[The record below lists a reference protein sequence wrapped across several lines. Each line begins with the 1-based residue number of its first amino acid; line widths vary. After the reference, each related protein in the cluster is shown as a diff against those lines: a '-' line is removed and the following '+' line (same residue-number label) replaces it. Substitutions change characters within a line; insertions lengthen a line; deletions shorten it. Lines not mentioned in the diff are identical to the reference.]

1 VSIVTRVLV
10 GSSVALLAGGLAC
23 KRAPVPTLEVIGI
36 PVQKVPTDPG
46 DSMWE
51 RAPEHVARLLVQDV
65 VEPRLM
71 KPTTSEVRVR
81 VLTGPGEIAFRLEWE
96 DPVRDDAMDAG
107 RFVDACAVQLPR
119 KLEAEPPN
127 PQMGE
132 AGRPVEITFW
142 RADWQAWVEGR
153 RDDIRSFYP
162 NAAVDHYPFAAP
174 SLNPGSAEQV
184 EMARLYAPAEAAGN
198 RRSGPREQP
207 VEDLVAEGPGTL
219 APAGKTVSRGKGRRS
234 ARGWRV
240 VLTRPLPAGLAPRA
254 RTQVAFA
261 VWEGSHAE
269 VGARKMRTG
278 WIPLLLKETP

>member
-1 VSIVTRVLV
+1 VTIVTRVLV
-10 GSSVALLAGGLAC
+10 GLSITLLAGGVAC
-23 KRAPVPTLEVIGI
+23 KRATAPSLEVIAI
-36 PVQKVPTDPG
+36 PVHKVPSDPG
-46 DSMWE
+46 DSAWE

-71 KPTTSEVRVR
+71 KPSTAEVRVR
-81 VLTGPGEIAFRLEWE
+81 AVTAAGEIAFRLEWE
-96 DPVRDDAMDAG
+96 DPVRDDMPGPG

-119 KLEAEPPN
+119 KIEAEVPN

-142 RADWQAWVEGR
+142 RADWQAWAEGR

-174 SLNPGSAEQV
+174 SLKQGSPEQA
-184 EMARLYAPAEAAGN
+184 EMARRYAPAEAVGN

-219 APAGKTVSRGKGRRS
+219 APAGKTVSRGKGRRWD
-234 ARGWRV
+234 RGWRV
-240 VLTRPLPAGLAPRA
+240 VLARPLPPGLAPRA

-261 VWEGSHAE
+261 VWEGSHGE